1 MRPDSTERSPTYG
14 ASTLVLRRL
23 NCTTGT
29 PDSMMSFSPLAIDS
43 PGTDVASPSTPA
55 ATSVSAAVSWASA
68 SPPAG
73 PVTSMLTPRS
83 SAANCAASMI
93 CWMNGFPTTW
103 VTNPIFRSSA
113 GAPES
118 GAEAPAAAERDGA
131 GGEHRCGDPDRLS
144 GAERSASVGGGHGC
158 PPGSVVGLRSRQR
171 RRQIE
176 SWVRSPRRRCWRT
189 SWSTPTATTMTNP
202 VTNVLQTASM
212 PRKITPLPITAMIN
226 TPISAP

>member
-1 MRPDSTERSPTYG
+1 
-14 ASTLVLRRL
+14 
-23 NCTTGT
+23 
-29 PDSMMSFSPLAIDS
+29 MMSFSPLAIDS

-118 GAEAPAAAERDGA
+118 GAEAPAAPRGMAPAASIAAAIPIDLRV
-131 GGEHRCGDPDRLS
+131 PS
-144 GAERSASVGGGHGC
+144 G
-158 PPGSVVGLRSRQR
+158 R
-171 RRQIE
+171 RRL
-176 SWVRSPRRRCWRT
+176 VVV
-189 SWSTPTATTMTNP
+189 M
-202 VTNVLQTASM
+202 VVLRA
-212 PRKITPLPITAMIN
+212 LWLD
-226 TPISAP
+226 